1 MSCVL
6 DWEKLAEIATRASVE
21 CVGEVQ
27 REQHKRVHECIK
39 VLYGI
44 SDRIGMKPDTELDW
58 GVYDD

>member
-1 MSCVL
+1 MSTVL

-21 CVGEVQ
+21 CVGEVP
-27 REQHKRVHECIK
+27 REQHRRVHDCIK

-44 SDRIGMKPDTELDW
+44 SDRIGIKPDTELNL